1 MCDVGNAVV
10 CAYVRVR
17 ELVVSRNECSRFCVC
32 VVPGYVCIHGSGLR
46 VLFFVRLTRSLSVD
60 SMRRVTILGN
70 GTRHSC
76 LSLHAAQT
84 GVDQHG
90 SC

>member
-17 ELVVSRNECSRFCVC
+17 ELVVSRNECSRFCACLSLGMCAFTSLV
-32 VVPGYVCIHGSGLR
+32 LR
-46 VLFFVRLTRSLSVD
+46 VLFFVRLTRCLSVD